1 MYSFIE
7 LLRALAAMLITN
19 SHFDGVYPWN
29 ISWGGCPGVALLFTI
44 SGFLLVSS
52 VKKKDFLPWWSKKV
66 IRLYIPLAIVNI
78 ITVIIGFRS
87 ASVSLFL
94 FPIMINLVFE
104 TESSASMTIT
114 GDSAVVTLTYTYNPP
129 YIILLVPNSHLST
142 AGIIEGNV
150 MTFED
155 AGVNGDLVFRKGE

>member
-1 MYSFIE
+1 MKKILFA
-7 LLRALAAMLITN
+7 LLCAFAVLAT
-19 SHFDGVYPWN
+19 
-29 ISWGGCPGVALLFTI
+29 GCQKEDKGNDLVGTKWVALE
-44 SGFLLVSS
+44 SEEG
-52 VKKKDFLPWWSKKV
+52 
-66 IRLYIPLAIVNI
+66 
-78 ITVIIGFRS
+78 
-87 ASVSLFL
+87 

-129 YIILLVPNSHLST
+129 YIILLPLNSHLSM